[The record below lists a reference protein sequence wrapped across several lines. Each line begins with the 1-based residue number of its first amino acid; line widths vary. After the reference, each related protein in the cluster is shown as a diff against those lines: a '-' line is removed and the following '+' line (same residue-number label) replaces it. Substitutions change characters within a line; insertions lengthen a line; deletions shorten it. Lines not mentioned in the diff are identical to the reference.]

1 MQDRHRDVGLF
12 RYSLVREP
20 GDAALSK
27 AERGALVRALAAH
40 EHVTPDGRRL
50 RVARSTLDEWIRAW
64 RAGGFEALVP
74 KPRRSELRTDPAVLA
89 LVERLKR
96 EVPERSAEQVVRVM
110 SEAGTSPPSVRTVQ
124 RHLSR
129 LGLHTCPDGTP
140 PRAYGRFEAKAA
152 NELWTGDA
160 LHGPDVAGAKTYLL
174 AFIDDHSRAV
184 AGYRWTLAEDTLRLC
199 AALRAGVSSRGVPRA
214 ILVDRGAAFVN
225 TQFLRACAVL
235 GVRLIHARPRAA
247 TTKGKVERFFRT
259 VRGAFLVELAAR
271 GGAADLAELNQL
283 FTAWVEVVYHRG
295 VHSETGERPI
305 DRFAAAGAP
314 VLPSPALLHEAFLWS
329 ETRTV
334 TKTATVSL
342 HGNAYLV
349 DAALVGRRVELVF
362 DPFDLTDIEVRF
374 QARGMGKAVPMRIG
388 RQVHP
393 HARPDAA
400 PPPVPTGIDY
410 LELISRR
417 RAAELAGN
425 RIDYAALATPDD
437 AGAGAGAGTDAAN
450 EHEHEHADEE
460 DTIA

>member
-27 AERGALVRALAAH
+27 AERGALVRALAAQ
-40 EHVTPDGRRL
+40 EHLTPDGRRL

-74 KPRRSELRTDPAVLA
+74 KPRRTELRTDRALLA
-89 LVERLKR
+89 LAERLKR
-96 EVPERSAEQVVRVM
+96 EVPERTAAQVARVM
-110 SEAGTSPPSVRTVQ
+110 SEAGTGPPSVRTIQ
-124 RHLSR
+124 RHLAR
-129 LGLHTCPDGTP
+129 LGLHTRPDGAA
-140 PRAYGRFEAKAA
+140 PRVYGRFEAKAA
-152 NELWTGDA
+152 NELCTGDA
-160 LHGPDVAGAKTYLL
+160 LHGPDVAGVKTYLL

-199 AALRAGVSSRGVPRA
+199 AALRAGVGSRGVPRA

-259 VRGAFLVELAAR
+259 VRGEFLVELEAR
-271 GGAADLAELNQL
+271 GGAADLAELNRL
-283 FTAWVEVVYHRG
+283 FTAWVEVVYHRR
-295 VHSETGERPI
+295 VHSETGERPL
-305 DRFAAAGAP
+305 DRLASAGPAA
-314 VLPSPALLHEAFLWS
+314 LPSPALLHEAFLWS

-334 TKTATVSL
+334 TKTASVSL
-342 HGNAYLV
+342 HGNAYEV
-349 DAALVGRRVELVF
+349 DGALVGRRVELVF

-374 QARGMGKAVPMRIG
+374 QGRCMGKAVPVRIG

-393 HARPDAA
+393 HARREAA

-410 LELISRR
+410 LELIARR
-417 RAAELAGN
+417 RAAELAEN
-425 RIDYAALATPDD
+425 RIDYAALTSADD
-437 AGAGAGAGTDAAN
+437 AELDNENEGDG
-450 EHEHEHADEE
+450 EHEQEDAE
-460 DTIA
+460 DTIP